1 MQCTSRRLPF
11 VFLAA
16 FTCATVILSV
26 LPFASAASGP
36 FANFAGSWTGTGTV
50 RSGANPAE
58 RIRCNASYRPR
69 GSTQH
74 EVELQLRCAS
84 DSYNFDLVGEFTANE
99 QNQISGRWAER
110 TRGISGT
117 AIGGAR
123 GERLQIHVESAG
135 FAAELMLLTRN
146 RRQNVTIDSQ
156 GGGQIVK
163 ASITLNRS

>member
-1 MQCTSRRLPF
+1 LQWTSRRLPF

-16 FTCATVILSV
+16 FICATVILSV

-50 RSGANPAE
+50 RAGANPAE

-84 DSYNFDLVGEFTANE
+84 DSYNFDLSGEFTADE
-99 QNQISGRWAER
+99 QNQITGRWTER
-110 TRGISGT
+110 TRGVGGT

-123 GERLQIHVESAG
+123 GERLLIHVESAG

-156 GGGQIVK
+156 GGGQIVR

>member
-1 MQCTSRRLPF
+1 MQWTSRRLPF

-36 FANFAGSWTGTGTV
+36 FANFADNWTGTGTV
-50 RSGANPAE
+50 RSGANPTE

-84 DSYNFDLVGEFTANE
+84 DNYNFDLSGEFTADE
-99 QNQISGRWAER
+99 QNQITGRWTER
-110 TRGISGT
+110 TRGVGGT

-135 FAAELMLLTRN
+135 FAAELVLLT
-146 RRQNVTIDSQ
+146 V
-156 GGGQIVK
+156 
-163 ASITLNRS
+163 

>member
-11 VFLAA
+11 AFLAV
-16 FTCATVILSV
+16 FTCATVIFSV

-69 GSTQH
+69 

-110 TRGISGT
+110 TRGIGGT

>member
-11 VFLAA
+11 VFLAV
-16 FTCATVILSV
+16 FTGATVILSV
-26 LPFASAASGP
+26 LPFASAAPGP

-84 DSYNFDLVGEFTANE
+84 DNYNFDLVGEFTANE
-99 QNQISGRWAER
+99 QNQITGRWAER
-110 TRGISGT
+110 TRGIGGT

>member
-1 MQCTSRRLPF
+1 MGSLPLQCTSRRLPS

-16 FTCATVILSV
+16 FTCATVIFSV

-36 FANFAGSWTGTGTV
+36 FANF
-50 RSGANPAE
+50 E
-58 RIRCNASYRPR
+58 R
-69 GSTQH
+69 
-74 EVELQLRCAS
+74 
-84 DSYNFDLVGEFTANE
+84 
-99 QNQISGRWAER
+99 NQITGRWTER
-110 TRGISGT
+110 TRGVGGT

-146 RRQNVTIDSQ
+146 PRQNVTIDSQ